1 MLYDIPIIIKMSL
14 ADQVL
19 LMRQSLENVER
30 ELKSLESGKKA
41 SAPRARKALQSLKQ
55 SSHSL
60 RKQITENVK
69 TMPTKKRVKK
79 ENVNVFEA
87 KMEQVEPEQVEP
99 EQVVAPELELEE
111 KKSSIKKLKP
121 KPRGLKKK

>member
-1 MLYDIPIIIKMSL
+1 MASL
-14 ADQVL
+14 SDQVL
-19 LMRQSLENVER
+19 LMKQSLENVEK

-69 TMPTKKRVKK
+69 GMPVKSRGKK
-79 ENVNVFEA
+79 EAVQVFEA
-87 KMEQVEPEQVEP
+87 KMEQVEPEPEP
-99 EQVVAPELELEE
+99 GDEE
-111 KKSSIKKLKP
+111 EDEKPKPNSSKKKAKP
-121 KPRGLKKK
+121 KPRAKSKK

>member
-1 MLYDIPIIIKMSL
+1 MASL
-14 ADQVL
+14 SDQVL
-19 LMRQSLENVER
+19 IMKQSLENVES

-69 TMPTKKRVKK
+69 GMPVKSRGKK
-79 ENVNVFEA
+79 EAVE
-87 KMEQVEPEQVEP
+87 EPEPEQVE
-99 EQVVAPELELEE
+99 PELELEE
-111 KKSSIKKLKP
+111 KKSSTKKAKPKAKTKSKKLSA
-121 KPRGLKKK
+121 

>member
-1 MLYDIPIIIKMSL
+1 MSSL

-19 LMRQSLENVER
+19 LMKQSLENVER

-69 TMPTKKRVKK
+69 TMPVKSRSVK
-79 ENVNVFEA
+79 VVEVPI
-87 KMEQVEPEQVEP
+87 QVEPEPEP
-99 EQVVAPELELEE
+99 EPKPGDEDE
-111 KKSSIKKLKP
+111 KPKPNSSKKKAKP
-121 KPRGLKKK
+121 KPRAKKLSA

>member
-1 MLYDIPIIIKMSL
+1 MASL
-14 ADQVL
+14 SDQVL
-19 LMRQSLENVER
+19 IMKQSLENVES

-69 TMPTKKRVKK
+69 GMPVKSRGKK
-79 ENVNVFEA
+79 EPVQSPEVVQSPEDF
-87 KMEQVEPEQVEP
+87 KVEEE
-99 EQVVAPELELEE
+99 EE
-111 KKSSIKKLKP
+111 KPKANSSKKKAKPRAKSKKLSA
-121 KPRGLKKK
+121 